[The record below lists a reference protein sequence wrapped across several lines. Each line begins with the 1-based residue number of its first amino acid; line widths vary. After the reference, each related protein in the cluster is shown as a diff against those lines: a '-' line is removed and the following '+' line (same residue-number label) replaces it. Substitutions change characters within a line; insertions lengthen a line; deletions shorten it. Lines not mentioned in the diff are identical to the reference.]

1 MTILPVAK
9 VAAQVI
15 ASLGVSKIV
24 NDVIRNNTNSE
35 TTADAVKVAAGSI
48 VLGSLIAEH
57 ASNHVNTRI
66 AALATWYNE
75 RKIDKAVAE

>member
-1 MTILPVAK
+1 MQFAPVAK
-9 VAAQVI
+9 ITAQVI

-24 NDVIRNNTNSE
+24 NDVIRNNTNTE

-57 ASNHVNTRI
+57 ASNHVNARI
-66 AALATWYNE
+66 AQFATWYNE
-75 RKIDKAVAE
+75 RKPQNLDVK